1 MFMYLHP
8 IKKDELLEVKQ
19 KEYMKLVIDV
29 PVKVLP
35 TMFQICQEIGLTGEG
50 YYYFIT
56 SLDFHGQTDPMHIL
70 KSAKVITKRIPE
82 DELRELID
90 TDADNHDEKNQSSF
104 T

>member
-1 MFMYLHP
+1 MFTYLHP

-35 TMFQICQEIGLTGEG
+35 TVFQICQEIGLTGEG

-90 TDADNHDEKNQSSF
+90 KDADNMEKNQSSF